1 MLFSCAEMKNCG
13 FNINQYL
20 IKNIVVAENYKMQNI
35 DITKN
40 PYERLLTKHK
50 TKADIRTDN
59 KVNFQNEMQKMI
71 GKIRSNTNG

>member
-1 MLFSCAEMKNCG
+1 MLFSCAEMKNNG

-40 PYERLLTKHK
+40 PYERLLVKHK
-50 TKADIRTDN
+50 SKADIRTDN
-59 KVNFQNEMQKMI
+59 KVNFENEIQKMI
-71 GKIRSNTNG
+71 KKIRGKS